1 MAKTARKETDNS
13 KTNNKKTVENTEM
26 EFEDTTIG
34 DGSEPDEIGGNE
46 EENTGRDRK
55 KNIYD
60 ILEEEIVASDIP
72 EKEKVAKLSN
82 LLRLRSR
89 KVNILVVGATGV
101 GKSSTINAL
110 FNMEIAKVGI
120 GVDPETSLIEQYVL
134 DNLTIWDTPGLG
146 DNVERDRE
154 IKRQIVAKLNETDEN
169 DNSVIDLVLVLFDA
183 STKDLGTTYDLINNV
198 LIPCLEGEASKR
210 IIIGLNQSDLAMK
223 GAHWDKERNMPD
235 DVLAKYLERKARS
248 VSERIRE
255 ATGLKL
261 HPVTFC
267 AGYMEGCDPAEI
279 RRPYNLTA
287 LLYHIV
293 KAVPKDKR
301 LVLVNNLNEESEN
314 WEYDDGK
321 DDYKELTIE
330 SFFESVG
337 NSIASGMEDGCEI
350 GEDLMGIPGMLVG
363 AVVGGLLGTVR
374 GFVGTVL
381 GKRY

>member
-1 MAKTARKETDNS
+1 MAKTARKETENS
-13 KTNNKKTVENTEM
+13 KTKSKKSAENTEM
-26 EFEDTTIG
+26 EYGDTTIG
-34 DGSEPDEIGGNE
+34 DGSELDESCEAE
-46 EENTGRDRK
+46 EENAGGAGK
-55 KNIYD
+55 KSIYD

-154 IKRQIVAKLNETDEN
+154 IKRQIVAKLNESDEN
-169 DNSVIDLVLVLFDA
+169 DNSVIDLVLVLLDA

-235 DVLAKYLERKARS
+235 DVLAKYLERKAHS

-261 HPVTFC
+261 DPVTFC

-321 DDYKELTIE
+321 DDYKKLTVE

-337 NSIASGMEDGCEI
+337 NSIVGGMESGSEI
-350 GEDLMGIPGMLVG
+350 GDELLGIPGMIVG
-363 AVVGGLLGTVR
+363 AVVGGLFGTVR
-374 GFVGTVL
+374 GFVGTAL